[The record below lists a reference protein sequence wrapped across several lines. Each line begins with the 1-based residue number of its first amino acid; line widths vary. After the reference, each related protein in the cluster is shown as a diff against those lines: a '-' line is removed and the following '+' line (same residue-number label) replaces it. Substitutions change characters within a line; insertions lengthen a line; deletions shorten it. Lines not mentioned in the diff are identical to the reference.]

1 MSLQIYKCVYI
12 YIFLNASVCILI
24 CIFQLHSVPE
34 TEKELFVSLFTI
46 YAWEGG
52 FCCSVIESC
61 PTLCNPM
68 DCSPPGSSV
77 HRISQARILEWV
89 AISYSRDLPDPGTK
103 HIHVL
108 CLLSLAGGFFI
119 SVPPWK
125 PYYIASFHNF
135 CTECFPHTFYLK
147 LEFTKDTSLLVAHQ
161 TPVFSPYPVD

>member
-1 MSLQIYKCVYI
+1 MCSYLYVVSLQIYKCVYI

-89 AISYSRDLPDPGTK
+89 VISYSRDLPDPGTK
-103 HIHVL
+103 PTYMSCASCRWQEDSLSVYHLGSPTTLHLSTTSALNVSHIRSTWNLNLPRTLL
-108 CLLSLAGGFFI
+108 CL
-119 SVPPWK
+119 
-125 PYYIASFHNF
+125 
-135 CTECFPHTFYLK
+135 
-147 LEFTKDTSLLVAHQ
+147 
-161 TPVFSPYPVD
+161 